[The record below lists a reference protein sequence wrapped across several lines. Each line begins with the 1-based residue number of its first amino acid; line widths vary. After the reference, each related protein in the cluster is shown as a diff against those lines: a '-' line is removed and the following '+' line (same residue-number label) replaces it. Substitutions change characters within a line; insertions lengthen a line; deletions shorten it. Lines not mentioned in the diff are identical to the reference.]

1 MMAAMTALGPAERAR
16 RTDYIRQSRALLR
29 DNETVAARTARFEKQ
44 ADSWSAWFRDRLDA
58 TGSDNPSDLL
68 PEAFARLEQLNVDA
82 INSAI
87 AELKGTLK
95 RALS

>member
-1 MMAAMTALGPAERAR
+1 MTDLAGIERTRRAR
-16 RTDYIRQSRALLR
+16 SRYVKNIKAALKAGMSLGLH
-29 DNETVAARTARFEKQ
+29 TAKIEQK
-44 ADSWSAWFRDRLDA
+44 ADDWQDWFRDRMTA

-87 AELKGTLK
+87 AQLKGALK
-95 RALS
+95 RACE